1 MPGITEAKLYEA
13 FGLTAPETGAAGA
26 TEQGAAA
33 PAAESAQ
40 AQSQEGANEQA
51 PAEPAAGTEQG
62 SEGNQ
67 EPSQEGQSEPS
78 SPETE
83 PMSQEERHRN
93 AARRRAQEQQAA
105 VDQAVSA
112 ALETERQRNA
122 QSLESFFAGMG
133 IKNTFTG
140 EPIKTMEEFN
150 AWKSQYDADQF
161 GKDLKAGKATPEQFN
176 QMIDNHP
183 VVKQAQQVISQS
195 QEAQRKQAEKA
206 AQQKIEADIS
216 EISKLNPQIK
226 TVADLLAMPRAE
238 DFKAYVAR
246 GNDFLSAYKLACF
259 EELTQAKAERAA
271 QQAVNQS
278 RGKDHLVSSSGTG
291 SAGSASVPSNVMA
304 MYRAFNPKATDEQIR
319 AHYNKTMKKS

>member
-13 FGLTAPETGAAGA
+13 FGLTVPESGTAGA
-26 TEQGAAA
+26 TEQGAAV
-33 PAAESAQ
+33 PAAESIQ
-40 AQSQEGANEQA
+40 TQPQEGANEQA
-51 PAEPAAGTEQG
+51 PAEPAAGAEQG
-62 SEGNQ
+62 SEGAQ
-67 EPSQEGQSEPS
+67 EPSDEGQGEPS
-78 SPETE
+78 NPETE
-83 PMSQEERHRN
+83 PMSQEERRRN

-105 VDQAVSA
+105 VDQAVNA
-112 ALETERQRNA
+112 ALETERQRSA
-122 QSLESFFAGMG
+122 QDLEAFFTGMG

-140 EPIKTMEEFN
+140 APIKTMAEFN

-161 GKDLKAGKATPEQFN
+161 GKDLKAGKATPEQFT

-183 VVKQAQQVISQS
+183 VVKQAQQVINQNL
-195 QEAQRKQAEKA
+195 EAQRQQSQAA
-206 AQQKIEADIS
+206 AQQRVDADLV

-226 TVADLLAMPRAE
+226 TVADLLAMPKAE
-238 DFKAYVAR
+238 EFKAHVAR

-304 MYRAFNPKATDEQIR
+304 MYRAFNPKATDAEIR
-319 AHYNKTMKKS
+319 SHYNKTMKKS